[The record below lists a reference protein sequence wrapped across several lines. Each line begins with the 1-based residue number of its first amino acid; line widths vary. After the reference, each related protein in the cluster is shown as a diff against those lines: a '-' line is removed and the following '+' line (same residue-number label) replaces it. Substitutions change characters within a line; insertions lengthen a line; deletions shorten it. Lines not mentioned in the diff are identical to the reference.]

1 MYEMKPVETGPEQ
14 AKRERENRRKQNGG
28 ANLNLLK
35 DFTKEEK
42 SWMLYD
48 WANSAHSVIVV
59 TILPIFFNTVASYT
73 KDAVSSMSAWGYATS
88 LAMAIVALAA
98 PILGAFGDFAGL
110 RKKLFGVFL
119 ALGCLS
125 CLLLGATPLSDFTDS
140 ALADKMAGIILG
152 LYILSTVGFAGANL
166 YYDSF
171 LSDVTTD
178 ERMDRVSTMGY
189 GLGYL
194 GGSTIPLLIFL
205 VMNGVGVPMLTCLA
219 FIFAFTGLW
228 WLAFSLPFLKNVRQK
243 GGEPFCRGAA
253 GRALRGLG
261 RTMKEIWHNKEML
274 VFLLAYFFYIDGVNT
289 VIHMSTT
296 YGDMVGLGTTDMM
309 LALLMVQVLGLPFCL
324 LYIRLSARFGARA
337 MVGVGICVYVITC
350 VVGFF
355 MRSAWQFWLL
365 AFLVSTSQGGIQA
378 LSRSMFGRLIPDKGR
393 SAEFFGFYDIFGKFS
408 AIIGPALVGVISAAA
423 AEQILAGQG
432 LTAVT
437 ATAAQIEAVNAQ
449 AAPLGMLGILLIFA
463 LGGGLYFF
471 VLPRVSRK
479 SR

>member
-1 MYEMKPVETGPEQ
+1 MMGSMGTAVGEKITSLFEYATEHSLPVVGYTVS
-14 AKRERENRRKQNGG
+14 GG
-28 ANLNLLK
+28 ARMQEGLLSLMQMAK
-35 DFTKEEK
+35 TSGAVKR
-42 SWMLYD
+42 
-48 WANSAHSVIVV
+48 HS
-59 TILPIFFNTVASYT
+59 
-73 KDAVSSMSAWGYATS
+73 D
-88 LAMAIVALAA
+88 
-98 PILGAFGDFAGL
+98 AGL
-110 RKKLFGVFL
+110 FYCTVLTDPTTGGVTASF
-119 ALGCLS
+119 AMEG
-125 CLLLGATPLSDFTDS
+125 D
-140 ALADKMAGIILG
+140 IILAEPG
-152 LYILSTVGFAGANL
+152 ATVGFAGANL

-432 LTAVT
+432 LTAAT